1 MGNNF
6 FKKLVLFI
14 IPLCAIAAI
23 IWFCKYKNNPT
34 KNIEPSSS
42 FDLESKSEN
51 TKESEKD
58 NEDKTKEN
66 NEEKK
71 EYETIVEYEP
81 KNEKLINEES
91 RETKIENLP
100 KKDIQK
106 IELPTDNLDLREAI
120 NKYKIENQLNN
131 YGGEYEEKIER
142 KTIELDK
149 IELNWNNLKLTNIFE
164 TEDKIYHIIC
174 ENNNEFKQYKDQL
187 IEWMNQCPIKK
198 GKKCPPISEIKDK
211 FKTKNRSLIKK
222 LKKLFGKGEKDITV
236 FYDEEGNECYFEYKS
251 SDLIT
256 YVMGVSTIELSEELL
271 PNHYYNTTKP
281 PEKPSKLDLN
291 VNFKN

>member
-23 IWFCKYKNNPT
+23 IWFYKYKNNPT
-34 KNIEPSSS
+34 KNIEPSSP

-51 TKESEKD
+51 TTESEKD
-58 NEDKTKEN
+58 NEDKTKKN

-81 KNEKLINEES
+81 KKETLINEES
-91 RETKIENLP
+91 KEIKIENLP
-100 KKDIQK
+100 KKDIK
-106 IELPTDNLDLREAI
+106 TIELPADNLDLREAI

-149 IELNWNNLKLTNIFE
+149 IELNWNNLKLTNTFE

-174 ENNNEFKQYKDQL
+174 ENNNEFKQYNDQL
-187 IEWMNQCPIKK
+187 IEWMNQCSIKK
-198 GKKCPPISEIKDK
+198 GKKCPPISKIQNK

-222 LKKLFGKGEKDITV
+222 LFRKGKKDITV

-256 YVMGVSTIELSEELL
+256 YVMDGSIIEISEKSL
-271 PNHYYNTTKP
+271 PNHYYNTEKP
-281 PEKPSKLDLN
+281 PEKPQKLDLN